1 MQPAPKARPASGG
14 VAVPRLIPAVGV
26 PRLIPAEAAE
36 APEEQAPEELVPKQ
50 PQTAPPAALA
60 KKRDL
65 SAMLDKVGVYP
76 KAKRSLAGLAG
87 PLKS

>member
-36 APEEQAPEELVPKQ
+36 APEELVPKQ

-76 KAKRSLAGLAG
+76 KAIRSLAGLAG
-87 PLKS
+87 PIKS